1 MTLVEKIDSIS
12 ENMQTMP
19 LSKLLVQI
27 LPIALELGDFEGYSI
42 LSCWNKPVCKDKAAN
57 KVFLDQITN
66 TIHAEG
72 LSIGDAQS
80 IVTNAHE
87 KYLLLRTVEKDKLLM
102 FSAKEMEDKIEE
114 LSKMQ
119 QSLTVTPGLHP
130 ADAYYQS
137 RSVDKSKAVII
148 ENKDLVQRQYAVL
161 QSYIV
166 AKLAEFRRKGKMID
180 SQTTQFSLPISQAEE
195 KEPIIF
201 LSHRSSDKKYGDALE
216 KLIVGLGVKN
226 HQLIYTSHPLH
237 KIPLDKNIYD
247 YLREN
252 IGRDTFVIILWSD
265 EYLDSPACLN
275 EMGAAWVMQ
284 TDYTNIYTPK
294 FSFGNP
300 KYHQCAVDT
309 RKMGAVLN
317 GDQHCKANMI
327 EFKNKIVKMFDLHVD
342 EQTWMYLL
350 DEFIK
355 DITTETI
362 KAPRVENGTLIF
374 D

>member
-1 MTLVEKIDSIS
+1 MTIVERVNSIS
-12 ENMQTMP
+12 EQIQTMP

-27 LPIALELGDFEGYSI
+27 LPIALDCNDFEGYSI

-57 KVFLDQITN
+57 KVFLDQIASV
-66 TIHAEG
+66 IHDEG
-72 LSIGDAQS
+72 LSQEDART

-114 LSKMQ
+114 LSEMMKSMIVPQ
-119 QSLTVTPGLHP
+119 GLHP
-130 ADAYYQS
+130 TDAYYQS
-137 RSVDKSKAVII
+137 LSVDKSRAVII
-148 ENKDLVQRQYAVL
+148 ENRDLIQRQYAVL

-180 SQTTQFSLPISQAEE
+180 NNSVRSHSKTPYTEE

-216 KLIVGLGVKN
+216 KLLVGLGVKN
-226 HQLIYTSHPLH
+226 NQLIYTSHPLH

-252 IGRDTFVIILWSD
+252 IGQKTFVIILWSN
-265 EYLDSPACLN
+265 EYLESPACLN

-284 TDYTNIYTPK
+284 TDYTNIYTPT

-300 KYHQCAVDT
+300 KYHECAVDT

-317 GDQHCKANMI
+317 GDSHCKANMI
-327 EFKNKIVKMFDLHVD
+327 ELKNKIMKMFGLQVD
-342 EQTWMYLL
+342 EQAWTYLL
-350 DEFIK
+350 DEFI
-355 DITTETI
+355 EAI
-362 KAPRVENGTLIF
+362 KADESSGDRYDNVVEF
-374 D
+374 

>member
-1 MTLVEKIDSIS
+1 MTLVERIDLIS
-12 ENMQTMP
+12 EHMQTKP

-27 LPIALELGDFEGYSI
+27 LPIALDCNDFEGYSI
-42 LSCWNKPVCKDKAAN
+42 LSCWNKPICKDKAAN
-57 KVFLDQITN
+57 QVFLDQIAN
-66 TIHAEG
+66 VIHSEG
-72 LSIGDAQS
+72 ISIEDART

-87 KYLLLRTVEKDKLLM
+87 SYLLLRTVEKDKLLM

-114 LSKMQ
+114 LSEMLKSM
-119 QSLTVTPGLHP
+119 TVPQGLHP
-130 ADAYYQS
+130 TDAYYQS
-137 RSVDKSKAVII
+137 LSVDKSRALII
-148 ENKDLVQRQYAVL
+148 ENRDLIRRQYAVL

-166 AKLAEFRRKGKMID
+166 AKLAEYRRTGKMID
-180 SQTTQFSLPISQAEE
+180 SNSTHLHLETPHAEE
-195 KEPIIF
+195 REPVIF

-216 KLIVGLGVKN
+216 KLIVGMGVKHN
-226 HQLIYTSHPLH
+226 QLIYTSHPLH

-252 IGRDTFVIILWSD
+252 IGRKTFVIILWSD

-284 TDYTNIYTPK
+284 TDYTNIYTPN

-327 EFKNKIVKMFDLHVD
+327 ELKNKIVKMFNLQVN
-342 EQTWMYLL
+342 EQTWTYLL
-350 DEFIK
+350 DEFI
-355 DITTETI
+355 EAI
-362 KAPRVENGTLIF
+362 KADDGSGSHLDNVVEF
-374 D
+374 

>member
-1 MTLVEKIDSIS
+1 MTTVEKIDKLYDNIQS
-12 ENMQTMP
+12 QP
-19 LSKLLVQI
+19 LSVVLTQL
-27 LPIALELGDFEGYSI
+27 LPIALDCDDYEGYSI
-42 LSCWNKPVCKDKAAN
+42 LCCWNKPICKEQETN
-57 KVFLDQITN
+57 KVL
-66 TIHAEG
+66 
-72 LSIGDAQS
+72 IGS
-80 IVTNAHE
+80 IVNVLKNEGISHERAKAIVAQAHE
-87 KYLLLRTVEKDKLLM
+87 KHIKLCTLEKDKVLM
-102 FSAKEMEDKIEE
+102 FSAKEMEDKIKAYED
-114 LSKMQ
+114 LFS
-119 QSLTVTPGLHP
+119 SVGIPDGLNP
-130 ADAYYQS
+130 TDMYFRTQG
-137 RSVDKSKAVII
+137 VDKVKSSII
-148 ENKDLVQRQYAVL
+148 ENREIIKQLYAVL
-161 QSYIV
+161 QAYIV
-166 AKLAEFRRKGKMID
+166 SKLTEYRRKVLRKQEKYED
-180 SQTTQFSLPISQAEE
+180 SLEVAMQVR

-226 HQLIYTSHPLH
+226 YQLIYTSHPLH

-252 IGRDTFVIILWSD
+252 MGRETFVIILWSD

-284 TDYTNIYTPK
+284 TDYTNIYVPN

-300 KYHQCAVDT
+300 QYHQCAVDT

-317 GDQHCKANMI
+317 GDQHCKASMI
-327 EFKNKIVKMFDLHVD
+327 EFKNKIAKMFDLQVD

-350 DEFIK
+350 DEFVK
-355 DITTETI
+355 DITTETV

>member
-12 ENMQTMP
+12 ENIQTIP
-19 LSKLLVQI
+19 LSTLLVQI
-27 LPIALELGDFEGYSI
+27 LPVALELNDFEGYSV

-57 KVFLDQITN
+57 KVFLDQITK
-66 TIHAEG
+66 TIHTEG
-72 LSIGDAQS
+72 LRLEEART

-102 FSAKEMEDKIEE
+102 FSAKEMEDKIKE
-114 LSKMQ
+114 LNEML
-119 QSLTVTPGLHP
+119 QSMTVPQGLHP
-130 ADAYYQS
+130 TDAYYQS
-137 RSVDKSKAVII
+137 LSVDKSRALII
-148 ENKDLVQRQYAVL
+148 ENRDLIQRQYAVL

-180 SQTTQFSLPISQAEE
+180 KNTVNSTLKTQQAEE
-195 KEPIIF
+195 KEPVIF

-216 KLIVGLGVKN
+216 KLITGLGVKHN
-226 HQLIYTSHPLH
+226 QLIYTSHPLH

-247 YLREN
+247 YLRDN
-252 IGRDTFVIILWSD
+252 IGRETFVIILWSD

-284 TDYTNIYTPK
+284 TDYTNIYVPN

-327 EFKNKIVKMFDLHVD
+327 ELKNKIAKMFGLQVD
-342 EQTWMYLL
+342 EQTWTYLL
-350 DEFIK
+350 DAFVSE
-355 DITTETI
+355 ITS
-362 KAPRVENGTLIF
+362 
-374 D
+374 

>member
-1 MTLVEKIDSIS
+1 MTIVERVDSIS
-12 ENMQTMP
+12 EQIQTMP
-19 LSKLLVQI
+19 LSKILVQI
-27 LPIALELGDFEGYSI
+27 LPIALDCNDFEGYSI

-57 KVFLDQITN
+57 KVFLDQIASV
-66 TIHAEG
+66 IHDEG
-72 LSIGDAQS
+72 LSQEDART

-114 LSKMQ
+114 LSEMLKSM
-119 QSLTVTPGLHP
+119 TVPQGLHP
-130 ADAYYQS
+130 TDAYYQS
-137 RSVDKSKAVII
+137 LSVDKSRAVVI
-148 ENKDLVQRQYAVL
+148 ENRDLIQRQYAVL

-180 SQTTQFSLPISQAEE
+180 NYSVRSPSKTPYTEE

-216 KLIVGLGVKN
+216 KLLVGLGVKN

-252 IGRDTFVIILWSD
+252 IGQKTFVIILWSN
-265 EYLDSPACLN
+265 EYLESPACLN

-284 TDYTNIYTPK
+284 TDYTNIYTPA

-300 KYHQCAVDT
+300 KYHECAVDT

-317 GDQHCKANMI
+317 GDSHCKANMI
-327 EFKNKIVKMFDLHVD
+327 EFKNKIVKMFGLQVD
-342 EQTWMYLL
+342 EQTWTYLL
-350 DEFIK
+350 DEFI
-355 DITTETI
+355 EAL
-362 KAPRVENGTLIF
+362 KADESSGDRYDNVVEF
-374 D
+374 